1 MRQMTTFERVAV
13 ELDRD
18 MTDLLQNETTVLKG
32 EGHQVC
38 VQIVSA
44 SEGDQSRR

>member
-1 MRQMTTFERVAV
+1 MFERVAV

-18 MTDLLQNETTVLKG
+18 MADLLQNETTVQKG
-32 EGHQVC
+32 ECHQVG